1 MSKRHPKSA
10 RALAKRPA
18 APKTLPFEHQPE
30 LRALTLYDSLP
41 PGHATFLVTDDASEP
56 HLKSGEYAVIDQFD
70 REIQHGEVYLIQ
82 YHSGRRR
89 RCLLVARSSYCNI
102 SGPDAEESLV
112 WWSRASG
119 CVASRSLPD

>member
-41 PGHATFLVTDDASEP
+41 PGHATFLVTDAPDFRCGSEAS
-56 HLKSGEYAVIDQFD
+56 EYAVIDQFD
-70 REIQHGEVYLIQ
+70 REIQHGEV
-82 YHSGRRR
+82 
-89 RCLLVARSSYCNI
+89 SSY
-102 SGPDAEESLV
+102 STTPV
-112 WWSRASG
+112 
-119 CVASRSLPD
+119 VADVVCS